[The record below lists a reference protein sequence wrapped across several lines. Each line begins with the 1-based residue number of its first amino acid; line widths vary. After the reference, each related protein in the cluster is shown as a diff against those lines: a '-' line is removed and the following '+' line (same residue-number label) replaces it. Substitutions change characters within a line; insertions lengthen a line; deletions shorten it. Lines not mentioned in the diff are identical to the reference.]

1 LGALQ
6 FQFGPGYA
14 LDTLATMLRPLNPAP
29 DELLQTLEFGTF
41 SGEEHER
48 HAAKLDK
55 LRDLATSEDEDI
67 ARLGRRGIEIYEP
80 LLKEALVKARR
91 AAVRGGDY

>member
-1 LGALQ
+1 
-6 FQFGPGYA
+6 
-14 LDTLATMLRPLNPAP
+14 MLRPLNPKH
-29 DELLQTLEFGTF
+29 DELLLTLEAGSF
-41 SGEEHER
+41 SGEDHER
-48 HAAKLDK
+48 HAAQLHN

-91 AAVRGGDY
+91 AAVRGARDY